1 MEILIFGNN
10 KLEIHFGRS
19 PENGLEISC
28 KGNYILN
35 YERIE
40 QEITWKDLIHRT
52 KPCWIAFLS
61 EESIKKDFKNSWTRF
76 KKELSSLVTS
86 EGERGLLHDYFEI
99 CERCFPDD
107 GQPKSSMETL
117 RHPALIPQVWLNWI
131 HFTPE
136 NNVRSKKVKQEPFQ
150 VDFVLFYSGR
160 KIVMEI
166 DKVISVDEQ
175 TDNGN
180 RSEKNQSD
188 LNLEKYTEN
197 LKKDRW
203 LRRQGW
209 EVWRFSEAEI
219 KNKNFGLWGA
229 LQEMECED
237 LFF

>member
-10 KLEIHFGRS
+10 SLEIDFSRS

-35 YERIE
+35 FERIE
-40 QEITWKDLIHRT
+40 QEISWKDLIYRT
-52 KPCWIAFLS
+52 KPCWMAFLS
-61 EESIKKDFKNSWTRF
+61 EESVLKDFKKGWGRF
-76 KKELSSLVTS
+76 KKELSLLAGC
-86 EGERGLLHDYFEI
+86 EAEKKLLHDYFDI
-99 CERCFPDD
+99 CEKCFPDD
-107 GQPKSSMETL
+107 GQPRSPMETL
-117 RHPALIPQVWLNWI
+117 RHPALIPQAWLNWI
-131 HFTPE
+131 HYTPQ
-136 NNVRSKKVKQEPFQ
+136 NKNRLKKLKQEPFR

-166 DKVISVDEQ
+166 DRVFQ
-175 TDNGN
+175 FNGN
-180 RSEKNQSD
+180 NNGGKKGETYLSESHF
-188 LNLEKYTEN
+188 ERYAES

-209 EVWRFSEAEI
+209 EVWRFSESEI
-219 KNKNFGLWGA
+219 RKKDFGLWGA